1 VAVNSPIS
9 TWIIWAKISQY
20 LDANRKAKRA
30 VFSGGTI
37 VPDYV
42 QILRMVRTSV
52 EWAYGQNPNDE
63 TLNVTGPYLY
73 SLIDVNA
80 AKIIAAGGSC
90 IPPAITQ
97 NPNSQTISS
106 GGTATFSVFAT
117 GTGTLSY
124 QWQLNLTNI
133 NGATSSSYTTPSVT
147 TGGSY
152 RVLVTNACGTVV
164 SATATLTVNAP
175 AINFVIGWSA
185 TDPFVN
191 NTTPLTITNAQ
202 TISFT
207 PGSSMIFSGSLAAFS
222 NNYVMWSYSSSE
234 GLFAIWSNGD
244 PSTAI
249 NKGVIPDFSVRD
261 IYTVG
266 ATNYICC
273 RNPLVLDTAL
283 DLRIIH

>member
-175 AINFVIGWSA
+175 AINFVIGWS
-185 TDPFVN
+185 TKY
-191 NTTPLTITNAQ
+191 TTLPLF
-202 TISFT
+202 SLLM
-207 PGSSMIFSGSLAAFS
+207 PKPSSQASLKACPYQRPQLPRRVDS
-222 NNYVMWSYSSSE
+222 STVMM
-234 GLFAIWSNGD
+234 
-244 PSTAI
+244 
-249 NKGVIPDFSVRD
+249 
-261 IYTVG
+261 
-266 ATNYICC
+266 
-273 RNPLVLDTAL
+273 
-283 DLRIIH
+283 